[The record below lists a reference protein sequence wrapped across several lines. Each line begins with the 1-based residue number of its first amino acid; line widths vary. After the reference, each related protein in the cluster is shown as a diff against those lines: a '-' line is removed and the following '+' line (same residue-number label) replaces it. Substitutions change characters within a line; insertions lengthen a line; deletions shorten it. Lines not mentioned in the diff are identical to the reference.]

1 MPVSVARTAPR
12 WTVRCATV
20 CHDGRCMPPHTSG
33 RAVPRHVPLGEP
45 QSDAW
50 AGELER
56 GSEVVAC
63 RGKWLV
69 AVVVFL
75 RLRACRPS
83 GLAGARS
90 APWRA
95 SLGVPG
101 SAFPAGSSRRGL
113 GALARSSRQAPLA
126 RALPPWP
133 GKLLL
138 LGPRLLGPASSS
150 CRGPCLLVSNA
161 WSSLG
166 PKGAV
171 ETLGA
176 PLASLAAGCYNCPCT
191 SSGY

>member
-1 MPVSVARTAPR
+1 MPVSVARTALR

-45 QSDAW
+45 RSDAW
-50 AGELER
+50 AGELVR
-56 GSEVVAC
+56 GSEVATC
-63 RGKWLV
+63 RGKWL
-69 AVVVFL
+69 AAMVVFL
-75 RLRACRPS
+75 RLRACRSS

-90 APWRA
+90 APRRA

-101 SAFPAGSSRRGL
+101 SAFPAGSSHRGL
-113 GALARSSRQAPLA
+113 GALARSSRQAPPA
-126 RALPPWP
+126 GALPPWP

-138 LGPRLLGPASSS
+138 PGPRRLVLNAWPPLGPNR
-150 CRGPCLLVSNA
+150 
-161 WSSLG
+161 
-166 PKGAV
+166 AV

-176 PLASLAAGCYNCPCT
+176 PLASLAAGCYNRPCT

>member
-1 MPVSVARTAPR
+1 MPVSVARTASR
-12 WTVRCATV
+12 CTVRCSTI

-45 QSDAW
+45 WGDAW

-56 GSEVVAC
+56 GSEVAAC
-63 RGKWLV
+63 RGKWLA

-75 RLRACRPS
+75 RLRACRSS
-83 GLAGARS
+83 GLAGACG
-90 APWRA
+90 APRRA
-95 SLGVPG
+95 SLRVPN
-101 SAFPAGSSRRGL
+101 SAFPAGASRRGL

-126 RALPPWP
+126 GALPPWP

-138 LGPRLLGPASSS
+138 PGSRLLV
-150 CRGPCLLVSNA
+150 LNA

-166 PKGAV
+166 PKRAV

-176 PLASLAAGCYNCPCT
+176 PLASLAAGCYNRPCT

>member
-20 CHDGRCMPPHTSG
+20 FHDGRCMPPHTSG

-45 QSDAW
+45 RSDAW
-50 AGELER
+50 SGELAR
-56 GSEVVAC
+56 GSEVATC
-63 RGKWLV
+63 RGKWLA

-75 RLRACRPS
+75 RLRACRSS

-90 APWRA
+90 APRRA

-133 GKLLL
+133 DKFLL
-138 LGPRLLGPASSS
+138 P
-150 CRGPCLLVSNA
+150 GPCLLGCLA
-161 WSSLG
+161 FARPKKG
-166 PKGAV
+166 PWRLLAVPWQALPRGATTACAQV
-171 ETLGA
+171 RGTKV
-176 PLASLAAGCYNCPCT
+176 PL
-191 SSGY
+191 